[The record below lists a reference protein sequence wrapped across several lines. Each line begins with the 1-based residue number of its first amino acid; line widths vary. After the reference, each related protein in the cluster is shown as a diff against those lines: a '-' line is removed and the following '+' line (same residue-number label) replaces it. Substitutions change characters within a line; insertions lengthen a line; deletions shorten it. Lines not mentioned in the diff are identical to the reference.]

1 MKEFQTSFDNIDH
14 FVVLMEENRS
24 FDNLLGYLYKA
35 EKVPADQHFEGVAG
49 KNLSNPI
56 PLEADSAQW
65 EHVDVRPG
73 YTMDDPNPDAGEEYP
88 HVNTQLFGTVF
99 PAENARLEAPR
110 MKPPYNLP
118 DKLPSEPSM
127 NGFVLDYIN
136 NYKVL
141 TGWEPRYAEY
151 RIIMDCFPPDAVPV
165 MSTLAR
171 RFAVCDHWHCE
182 VPSQTFPNRLF
193 FHAAQSCGLVI
204 NEPYSNWVRKG
215 TNNAQT
221 IFERLESKGL
231 SWKVYY
237 DPQEHLS
244 LTAILHF
251 PRLWRHIRTN
261 FCYMSQFF
269 EDARTG
275 NLPHYAFIEPRLFVN
290 NNDMHP
296 PTKVFGRVGHSS
308 VLAGEALIAT
318 IYDAIRLSDSPTG
331 SNYLNTALLI
341 TFDEHGGCYDH
352 VPPPAAKPPQPDG
365 RVGQMNFGFDRLGVR
380 VPAIIVSA
388 YTAAGTM
395 INTPLQHTS
404 FIKTLEEKWRL
415 GHLTERDRSANDLR
429 EAFNLSQPRTRG
441 SWPILKP
448 RLVPRAD
455 TTNDD
460 PLNPLQRHIVEL
472 VKSAIG
478 GADVAASEVRTVGEA
493 ASFLR
498 RKAEALR

>member
-1 MKEFQTSFDNIDH
+1 MSFDNIDH

-24 FDNLLGYLYKA
+24 FDSLLGYLY
-35 EKVPADQHFEGVAG
+35 EPEMVPAGQRFEGVAG
-49 KNLSNPI
+49 KDLSNPI
-56 PLEADSAQW
+56 PPEVGSAQW
-65 EHVDVRPG
+65 EHVNVRPG
-73 YTMDDPNPDAGEEYP
+73 YTMDNPNPDPGEEYP

-99 PAENARLEAPR
+99 PADNARLEAPR

-118 DKLPSEPSM
+118 DKLPSEAPMS
-127 NGFVLDYIN
+127 GFVLDYIN
-136 NYKVL
+136 NYRVL
-141 TGWEPRYAEY
+141 TGTEPRYANY

-171 RFAVCDHWHCE
+171 GFAVCDHWHCE

-193 FHAAQSCGLVI
+193 FNAGQSSGLVI

-251 PRLWRHIRTN
+251 PRLWGRIRTN

-269 EDARTG
+269 EDAKTG

-318 IYDAIRLSDSPTG
+318 IYNAIRLSDSPTG

-352 VPPPAAKPPQPDG
+352 IPPPAATPPQPDG
-365 RVGQMNFGFDRLGVR
+365 RARQMDFEFDRLGVR
-380 VPAIIVSA
+380 VPAITVSA
-388 YTAAGTM
+388 YTAAGTV

-404 FIKTLEEKWRL
+404 FMRTLEEKWSL
-415 GHLTERDRSANDLR
+415 GHLTERDRLANDLR
-429 EAFNLSQPRTRG
+429 EAFNLSQPRLRD

-448 RLVPRAD
+448 RLVPQAD

-472 VKSAIG
+472 VKTAIG
-478 GADVAASEVRTVGEA
+478 EVDVAASEVRTVGEA

-498 RKAEALR
+498 RKAEVLR